1 MFRLQIFFGCY
12 YVLSICILLD
22 VMISCISISF
32 NIILY
37 NIQHKEPV
45 TFNNIV

>member
-1 MFRLQIFFGCY
+1 MFRLQISFGCY
-12 YVLSICILLD
+12 YVLSISILLD
-22 VMISCISISF
+22 VMMLWISISF

-45 TFNNIV
+45 TSNNIV